1 MEILFGILFAFLYGA
16 CMKIADLLDEHCLK
30 LFKGSAML
38 FGVLW
43 GLFASLTLF
52 VDQVVANAMLADI
65 LGFVVRMRIDYR
77 NHAIATVMVVL
88 TFIMYAQFIPMVF
101 FGFFALFVLF
111 GLIRDHLDDKL
122 KRTDLVQKFFEYCLY
137 YPLGTLVYALFSGVW
152 SAFLV
157 MTAYIVAYDAVRLW
171 WNTHSKI
178 NKENIAQ

>member
-1 MEILFGILFAFLYGA
+1 
-16 CMKIADLLDEHCLK
+16 MKIADLLDEHGLK
-30 LFKGSAML
+30 LFKGSTIL

-88 TFIMYAQFIPMVF
+88 TFIMYSQFMPAVF
-101 FGFFALFVLF
+101 FGFFTLFVLF
-111 GLIRDHLDDKL
+111 GLVRDHLDDKL
-122 KRTDLVQKFFEYCLY
+122 KRTDVVQKFFEYCLY
-137 YPLGTLVYALFSGVW
+137 YPLGTLIYALYSGFW

-157 MTAYIVAYDAVRLW
+157 ITTYILAYDVVRLW
-171 WNTHSKI
+171 WNLHLNI